1 MNGPGEVMKT
11 DAVEYRNPHY
21 SRTLEISEQQYRKLE
36 AFGAHPDKYGFDL
49 QYKDV
54 RNNCVDF
61 TWEALNHAG
70 IQRKSSID
78 VNALGGPA
86 GQLLPDVRIPL
97 DIKGRART
105 HSGRCATSTVW
116 TALIRRFR
124 TASSTRGKPIPA
136 GAQSQATHAE

>member
-36 AFGAHPDKYGFDL
+36 AFGAHRISTASIFNT
-49 QYKDV
+49 KDV

-70 IQRKSSID
+70 IQRK
-78 VNALGGPA
+78 AA
-86 GQLLPDVRIPL
+86 
-97 DIKGRART
+97 
-105 HSGRCATSTVW
+105 ST
-116 TALIRRFR
+116 
-124 TASSTRGKPIPA
+124 
-136 GAQSQATHAE
+136 